1 MTRKFMVIAGACIC
15 GPQKEILKSGDEKE
29 ESFFLPDQL
38 NDLLGRGFLKEV
50 ENTTEEPV
58 SNPPAGE
65 GGAGDNTPAGDPP
78 KDPNTGE
85 GNPPA
90 GEGSEGGDPPKD
102 PNTGEGNPPAGE
114 GCEGGDPPA
123 GEPGAAELEA
133 LTKKELESM
142 LTEKNIA
149 FKPNSNKAELIA
161 LLTAK

>member
-90 GEGSEGGDPPKD
+90 GEGSEGGDPP
-102 PNTGEGNPPAGE
+102 
-114 GCEGGDPPA
+114 A

>member
-38 NDLLGRGFLKEV
+38 TDLLGRGFLKEV
-50 ENTTEEPV
+50 ENTTEITANE
-58 SNPPAGE
+58 PPAGT

-90 GEGSEGGDPPKD
+90 GEGG
-102 PNTGEGNPPAGE
+102 NT
-114 GCEGGDPPA
+114 